1 MISVSDKTGVV
12 DFARALHDEFGAEI
26 ISTGGTA
33 KVIAEAGVP
42 VTPIDEV
49 THFPEMM
56 DGRVKTLHPM
66 VHGGLLAKRDSPQ
79 HMAEAAE
86 HERKDHH
93 KQHAERIDDAAGA
106 AHQKSGAARLLIN
119 ILQPSNERGK
129 AHRRRPHRRRDGNA
143 QNADAAAVYIR
154 NDDADE
160 LVHRVRQ
167 HGRDRREE
175 LFLGDGCIRKNR
187 HAQNDDGHDGEKKP
201 ERR

>member
-1 MISVSDKTGVV
+1 MADPKIKRVLMSVTDKTGVV

-66 VHGGLLAKRDSPQ
+66 VHGGLLAKRDNPQ

-86 HERKDHH
+86 HGI
-93 KQHAERIDDAAGA
+93 QMIDMVVVNLYAFRRRFRHLHREHRHRRPVDAA
-106 AHQKSGAARLLIN
+106 QRCEELR
-119 ILQPSNERGK
+119 ERGRG
-129 AHRRRPHRRRDGNA
+129 HRS
-143 QNADAAAVYIR
+143 
-154 NDDADE
+154 
-160 LVHRVRQ
+160 
-167 HGRDRREE
+167 
-175 LFLGDGCIRKNR
+175 
-187 HAQNDDGHDGEKKP
+187 
-201 ERR
+201 

>member
-1 MISVSDKTGVV
+1 MADPKIERVLMSVTDKTGVV

-66 VHGGLLAKRDSPQ
+66 VHGGLLAKRDNPQ

-106 AHQKSGAARLLIN
+106 AHQKPGAARLLIN
-119 ILQPSNERGK
+119 ILQPSNE
-129 AHRRRPHRRRDGNA
+129 
-143 QNADAAAVYIR
+143 
-154 NDDADE
+154 
-160 LVHRVRQ
+160 
-167 HGRDRREE
+167 
-175 LFLGDGCIRKNR
+175 
-187 HAQNDDGHDGEKKP
+187 
-201 ERR
+201 